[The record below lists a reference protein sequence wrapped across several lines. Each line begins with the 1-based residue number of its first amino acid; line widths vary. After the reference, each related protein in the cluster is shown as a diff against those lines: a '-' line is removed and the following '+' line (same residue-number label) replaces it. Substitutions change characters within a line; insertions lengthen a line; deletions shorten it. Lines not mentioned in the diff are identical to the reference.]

1 MKYTAGTTA
10 AQKKIFS
17 GDSGR
22 VRAGC
27 LPNGLPFKRNRKFK
41 DKKAKPLK
49 KPSPLKKA
57 KPAKNQRQSFS
68 LPPALP

>member
-10 AQKKIFS
+10 AQKIFS

-41 DKKAKPLK
+41 DKKAK
-49 KPSPLKKA
+49 STKKA
-57 KPAKNQRQSFS
+57 MIAES
-68 LPPALP
+68 LPALLP

>member
-10 AQKKIFS
+10 AQKIFS

-41 DKKAKPLK
+41 DKKAR
-49 KPSPLKKA
+49 
-57 KPAKNQRQSFS
+57 PAKKRNGR
-68 LPPALP
+68 